1 MGKNGGLRPA
11 VFFGVAAATASG
23 QNESMNT
30 RNVLFVS
37 ALALAAVATPC
48 LAQQNDAAVVTPS
61 VTAAG
66 AVVVAPP
73 AATSAA
79 PAAPAAESEVVCR
92 MVKVTGT
99 RLRKERVCTSNV
111 TREQSAEWLRN
122 QQDHGNN
129 IGSNAAVNGGG

>member
-1 MGKNGGLRPA
+1 
-11 VFFGVAAATASG
+11 
-23 QNESMNT
+23 MNT
-30 RNVLFVS
+30 RNILFVS
-37 ALALAAVATPC
+37 TLALAVVAMPG
-48 LAQQNDAAVVTPS
+48 LAQQVESAAVTPPVS
-61 VTAAG
+61 AAG
-66 AVVVAPP
+66 AVVAAPP
-73 AATSAA
+73 TATSAA

>member
-1 MGKNGGLRPA
+1 
-11 VFFGVAAATASG
+11 
-23 QNESMNT
+23 MNT

-37 ALALAAVATPC
+37 TLALTAVAMPGFAQQVESAAVTP
-48 LAQQNDAAVVTPS
+48 P

-73 AATSAA
+73 AATSVA
-79 PAAPAAESEVVCR
+79 PAAPATESEIVCR

-99 RLRKERVCTSNV
+99 RLRKERVCTSNA

-129 IGSNAAVNGGG
+129 IGSNALVNGGG

>member
-11 VFFGVAAATASG
+11 VFFGVAAVTASG
-23 QNESMNT
+23 HNESMNT
-30 RNVLFVS
+30 RNILFVS
-37 ALALAAVATPC
+37 TLALAVVAMPG
-48 LAQQNDAAVVTPS
+48 LAQQVESAAVTPP

-66 AVVVAPP
+66 AVVAAPP
-73 AATSAA
+73 TMTSAA

>member
-1 MGKNGGLRPA
+1 
-11 VFFGVAAATASG
+11 
-23 QNESMNT
+23 MNT

-37 ALALAAVATPC
+37 TLALAAVAMPG
-48 LAQQNDAAVVTPS
+48 LSQQVESAAVTPP
-61 VTAAG
+61 VNAAG

-73 AATSAA
+73 AATSVA
-79 PAAPAAESEVVCR
+79 PAAPATESEIVCR

-99 RLRKERVCTSNV
+99 RLRKERVCTSNA

-129 IGSNAAVNGGG
+129 IGSNALVNGGG

>member
-1 MGKNGGLRPA
+1 MTAALRDAALSALIALGLFAPMVGLVLDNGGDGVTLRGRPI
-11 VFFGVAAATASG
+11 AA
-23 QNESMNT
+23 
-30 RNVLFVS
+30 
-37 ALALAAVATPC
+37 
-48 LAQQNDAAVVTPS
+48 
-61 VTAAG
+61 
-66 AVVVAPP
+66 AVVVAMVFVGRLIICLKPP
-73 AATSAA
+73 AA
-79 PAAPAAESEVVCR
+79 PVAPAAESEVVCR